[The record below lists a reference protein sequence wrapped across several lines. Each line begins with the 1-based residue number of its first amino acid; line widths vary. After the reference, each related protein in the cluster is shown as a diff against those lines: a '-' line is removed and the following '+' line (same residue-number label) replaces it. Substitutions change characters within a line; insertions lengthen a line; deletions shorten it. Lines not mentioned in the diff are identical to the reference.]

1 MRGGGKGKLPAP
13 SVIKAIVLPASYTQH
28 PTVHTAKEVREKSS
42 YQSVLN
48 IGETVSEKGAT

>member
-1 MRGGGKGKLPAP
+1 MRGGGEGKLPAP
-13 SVIKAIVLPASYTQH
+13 SVIKAILPASYTQH

-48 IGETVSEKGAT
+48 TGETVSEKGAT